1 MLRSNTWIKYIFTAI
16 AMRLEKRLS
25 LIYYWVEIAGLQ
37 CAIVFSNLL
46 EKIYECKEISVM
58 NVEMPRIILLQKQR
72 IQEGKLGEI
81 FHSLSHVS

>member
-1 MLRSNTWIKYIFTAI
+1 
-16 AMRLEKRLS
+16 
-25 LIYYWVEIAGLQ
+25 VEIAGLQ

-72 IQEGKLGEI
+72 IQEEGKLGEI

>member
-16 AMRLEKRLS
+16 VMRLHKRLF

-58 NVEMPRIILLQKQR
+58 NVEMPRIILLQKTTYTG
-72 IQEGKLGEI
+72 GKTWRNI
-81 FHSLSHVS
+81 S